1 MIHALFKSGQRHW
14 GLTAAA
20 FLAASVSGLA
30 ILLHAT
36 GWLPMY
42 FLVDVTA
49 APSLVLLL
57 ILGVIAA
64 RIDERVFLDRLIVGA
79 WDGIV
84 ATLAYDGIRLLI
96 RASNL
101 ISFNPFLSHPA
112 FGRLITGLPEETSTA
127 ILVGWTYHFWNG
139 FGFGIMYTV
148 IAGNARWYYAV
159 VWAMFLEI
167 AWLTALPSALQ
178 LRLSPEVV
186 AVSFTGHGAYG
197 IVLGLLA
204 QRFIRA

>member
-1 MIHALFKSGQRHW
+1 MIRALFKSGQRHRR
-14 GLTAAA
+14 LTGAA
-20 FLAASVSGLA
+20 FIAASVSGLA

-64 RIDERVFLDRLIVGA
+64 RIDERVFLDRLVVGA
-79 WDGIV
+79 WGGIV
-84 ATLAYDGIRLLI
+84 ATLAYDGIRVLI

-101 ISFNPFLSHPA
+101 ISFNPFSSHPA
-112 FGRLITGLPEETSTA
+112 FGRLITGLPEETFTA
-127 ILVGWTYHFWNG
+127 IVVGWAYHFWNG

-186 AVSFTGHGAYG
+186 AVSFIGHGVYG